1 MPIPLP
7 HNHPEVTNMDEALQG
22 LEPETVWSYFDKIRQ
37 IPRCSKYEDQIVEF
51 VQGTA
56 KELSLEAKKDDVGNV
71 VIKKPAS
78 PGYEDH
84 PSVCLQGHLDMVCE
98 KNADVEFDFFND
110 PIQLKR
116 EGNYIK
122 AQGTTLGSDNGIGVA
137 VQLALAHAKDIRH
150 PPLELLFTVDEETGL
165 NGATNLTVDFLES
178 RRLVNCDS
186 EELGTIY
193 IGCAGGGDTSIKLPM
208 GSRAQAEGM
217 RSMEVTARGLKG
229 GHSGVDI
236 HLGRANAIKCLA
248 RVLFSIT
255 KEQKLM
261 LVEIQGGNKRNAIPR
276 EAKAKILLE
285 DPGKAEEV
293 MKRVESE
300 LGDEFEG
307 IEDGI
312 EIVHTSLEV
321 NEGYSAEAT
330 MKLISLLYAL
340 PHGYLTFN
348 PHIPELV
355 DTSSNLATVNMEE
368 DVIILGCNTRSSMN
382 SSIESVRDKIIA
394 TAKLAGAEAT
404 KEGHYPSW
412 KPNMNSELLGIA
424 KRTYRDKLGKDPEIK
439 AIHAG
444 LETAIIGQHFPGMD
458 MISIGPLLEFPH
470 SPDERLDID
479 SVDKFWD
486 YVIYLLEN
494 L

>member
-1 MPIPLP
+1 
-7 HNHPEVTNMDEALQG
+7 MDEALQG
-22 LEPETVWSYFDKIRQ
+22 LEPETVWNYFDKIRQ
-37 IPRCSKYEDQIVEF
+37 IPRCSKHEEKIVEF
-51 VQGTA
+51 VLSTA
-56 KELSLEAKKDDVGNV
+56 NELGLEAKKDDAGNV

-98 KNADVEFDFFND
+98 KNADVEFDFLKD

-116 EGNYIK
+116 EGNYIM

-137 VQLALAHAKDIRH
+137 VQLALAHAKDIKH

-165 NGATNLTVDFLES
+165 NGATNLTADFLES

-193 IGCAGGGDTSIKLPM
+193 IGCAGGGDSTLKLPM
-208 GSRAQAEGM
+208 GSKTHAEGM
-217 RSMEVTARGLKG
+217 SSLEITVKGLKG

-236 HLGRANAIKCLA
+236 HLGRANAIKCMA
-248 RVLFSIT
+248 RVLYSIA

-261 LVEIQGGNKRNAIPR
+261 LVEMQGGNKRNAIPR

-285 DPGKAEEV
+285 DIGKAEEV
-293 MKRVESE
+293 MKQVESE

-307 IEDGI
+307 IEEGI
-312 EIVHTSLEV
+312 EIVHTDLEGM
-321 NEGYSAEAT
+321 EGYSTEAT
-330 MKLISLLYAL
+330 MNLISLLYAL
-340 PHGYLTFN
+340 PHGYLAFN

-355 DTSSNLATVNMEE
+355 DTSSNLATVNMKG
-368 DVIILGCNTRSSMN
+368 DVVLLGCNTRSSMN
-382 SSIESVRDKIIA
+382 SSIESVRDKVIA

-404 KEGHYPSW
+404 KEGSYPSW

-424 KRTYRDKLGKDPEIK
+424 KRTYKDKLGREPEIK

-470 SPDERLDID
+470 SPDERMEID
-479 SVDKFWD
+479 SVGKFWD
-486 YVIYLLEN
+486 YLLYLLEN